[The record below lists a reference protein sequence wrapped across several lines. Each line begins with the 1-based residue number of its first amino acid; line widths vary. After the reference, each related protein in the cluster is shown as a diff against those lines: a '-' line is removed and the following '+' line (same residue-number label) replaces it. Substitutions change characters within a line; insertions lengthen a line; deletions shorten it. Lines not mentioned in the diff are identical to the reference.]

1 MRYRGE
7 LINSSVMSV
16 IFFVFYGGFYPKD
29 KVGDLVAVMQKLGIL
44 SGISAESAGWSIWL
58 SIMLGLIGY
67 MIIAITAINMG
78 SRVIPTRDKD
88 GAEYMMGSTDID
100 PRRYYIENIVSST
113 GVLFLSMIPGY
124 LVILAETFILGSGEN
139 LDRISI
145 AYAMFILIG
154 FFFISFTSAVVAWR
168 FERGLALG
176 VGYSYI
182 FFGLILDLFGDNPN
196 IDLGN
201 LGNLA
206 VNKYLNISLIPVTV
220 GKIDWVPSFW
230 VLIVSLFFILL
241 GYLSVKRP
249 QYVEKAMS
257 KQKTSIVEATVGY
270 FVRPSSRFSKRFP
283 LVAEQMRKDQKA
295 VFIMT
300 LIYLIYI
307 PILMSSIVALGGDL
321 TSIASSLNSP
331 STLMMTQGVAL
342 DSSLLSFAVLKVFM
356 ASWLWYGL
364 FSLFVAA
371 SIPTRDIRTDSQD
384 VIYGTTVS
392 PGKLMDRRTIAMFI
406 EFLTLL
412 VISYLVFIGSI
423 YANGTDF
430 AEKFMTWDVL
440 LQYTVLTL
448 VHFSGV
454 FIMVIA
460 VAMLP
465 REVAKGRRYSLL
477 FFFVSLLID
486 WIAYSAPS
494 ISVIKYVSVFEYYN
508 PIPVLYG
515 EMSFGIALLR
525 ATVVLLISLFFY
537 GFAKKYR
544 YKDSSLY

>member
-29 KVGDLVAVMQKLGIL
+29 EVGDLVAVMQKFGIL

-78 SRVIPTRDKD
+78 SRVIPTRDKV

-100 PRRYYIENIVSST
+100 PRKYYIENIVSST

-124 LVILAETFILGSGEN
+124 IVILVETFILGSGEN

-206 VNKYLNISLIPVTV
+206 VNKYLKISQIPITE
-220 GKIDWVPSFW
+220 GKIDWEPSFW
-230 VLIVSLFFILL
+230 VLVVSLFFIFL

-249 QYVEKAMS
+249 QYVEKVMS

-270 FVRPSSRFSKRFP
+270 FVRPTSRFSKRFP
-283 LVAEQMRKDQKA
+283 LIAEQMRKDQKA

-307 PILMSSIVALGGDL
+307 PVLMSSIVALGNDL
-321 TSIASSLNSP
+321 SSIASSLNSP

-371 SIPTRDIRTDSQD
+371 SIPTRDIRTNSQD
-384 VIYGTTVS
+384 LIYGTTVS

-406 EFLTLL
+406 EFLTLM
-412 VISYLVFIGSI
+412 VISYLVFVVSI
-423 YANGTDF
+423 YANGIDF

-477 FFFVSLLID
+477 FFFVSLLLD
-486 WIAYSAPS
+486 WIAYSEPS

-515 EMSFGIALLR
+515 EMSFGIAMLR
-525 ATVVLLISLFFY
+525 ATIVLLISLFFY
-537 GFAKKYR
+537 GIAKKYR